1 MPPATA
7 PRIFRPHRHTA
18 VLPMD
23 GSERRCQRL
32 QETFR
37 RTASCRRADH
47 GKSCRHFALVSRG
60 HRSDRTPP
68 RESPRHFAA
77 RMDESVIVGYYTSAE
92 VHPRS
97 PARLLLSKE
106 RKKPMARN
114 DGIDR
119 TFARNQDLP
128 TLDDVAK
135 VQEHN
140 EREKDSYS
148 NQDIDTTQTHRN
160 VHFKKP
166 TDSYA
171 AMFDQMIADG
181 VISTR
186 GLKADAVKYGEL
198 LFDVNSAY
206 FHNHG
211 GYEYAKQFYADAYK
225 AAVEIVGGEQ
235 YILSAVMHAD
245 ERNRAMSEAL
255 GEDVYHYHLHVVYI
269 PVVEKQ
275 ILWSKRCK
283 DEFLRGTVKE
293 TITQV
298 SRSKKWES
306 KPVLNEDGNPMLNA
320 KGKKILKSS
329 YSVLQDDFFNF
340 MRAAGYTDVERG
352 ERGSTEEHLT
362 VTQFKLQAEQH
373 RLETVT
379 GQVEQAE
386 QSLADAKAATEKQ
399 KKKLEALQKE
409 TKAAKTIALTV
420 QDIEEMGKKNALTGN
435 VSLTPD
441 QCDTLKRYAVNGII
455 ANADNKRLKE
465 KLASAEKTISI
476 WKQRYEAVNEKYM
489 ELKQKAQPFLDA
501 IEIASERVWAFVHA
515 ILARGKETQEHKHPM
530 NKTVEEIN
538 KMIMEDAPMEEINDA
553 IGYIDIYSCFDPI
566 FEPPIDFL
574 EECRKH
580 WETAQSSFRK
590 TIERKIG
597 NTWYVIETECDGNE
611 PLADKVKRLIFSDKG
626 GIC

>member
-340 MRAAGYTDVERG
+340 MRNAGYTDVERG
-352 ERGSTEEHLT
+352 ECGSTEEHLT
-362 VTQFKLQAEQH
+362 VTQFKVQAEQQ
-373 RLETVT
+373 RLEAVT
-379 GQVEQAE
+379 GQVAQAE

-399 KKKLEALQKE
+399 KKKLEALKKE
-409 TKAAKTIALTV
+409 TQAAKSVAMTAHE
-420 QDIEEMGKKNALTGN
+420 IESMGKKNPITGN
-435 VSLTPD
+435 VTMTAD
-441 QCDTLKRYAVNGII
+441 ECRTLKDYAVSSF
-455 ANADNKRLKE
+455 AEKSE
-465 KLASAEKTISI
+465 KLKYKQKFEQADKNAKI
-476 WKQRYEAVNEKYM
+476 WKDRFEKLNKDYE

-501 IEIASERVWAFVHA
+501 IEIASEKVWAFINT
-515 ILARGKETQEHKHPM
+515 ILARGKELYEHKHPARNRGQDM
-530 NKTVEEIN
+530 EI
-538 KMIMEDAPMEEINDA
+538 
-553 IGYIDIYSCFDPI
+553 
-566 FEPPIDFL
+566 
-574 EECRKH
+574 
-580 WETAQSSFRK
+580 
-590 TIERKIG
+590 
-597 NTWYVIETECDGNE
+597 
-611 PLADKVKRLIFSDKG
+611 
-626 GIC
+626 